1 MVNIKIDEQDWTAR
15 GLTFK
20 HTGSVVQQY
29 HFMIDGRSDVCT
41 ALVSGETISLF
52 PERDVSHRAL
62 LSVLDRDAREAPA
75 GFGRGGFGVNIG

>member
-1 MVNIKIDEQDWTAR
+1 LDIKIDEQDWTAR
-15 GLTFK
+15 GLAFRR
-20 HTGSVVQQY
+20 TGSVVQQY

-62 LSVLDRDAREAPA
+62 LSVLDREALETPA
-75 GFGRGGFGVNIG
+75 GFGRAGFGINIG